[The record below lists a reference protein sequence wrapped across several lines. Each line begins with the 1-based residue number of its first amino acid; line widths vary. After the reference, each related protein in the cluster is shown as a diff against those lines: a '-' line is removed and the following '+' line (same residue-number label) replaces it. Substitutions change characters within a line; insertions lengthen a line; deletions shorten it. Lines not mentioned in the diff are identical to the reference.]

1 MVLVVVPTGNT
12 TWAGLASLAKPFFGP
27 PISLFVSPFILVFH
41 SPFCVHVL
49 ISTFGVQACPVDP
62 YLEWLG
68 VAGKAYGHGHGSVRR
83 RIPYYFVGW
92 FFPGPARYTQLASF
106 FGHLMK
112 CRGGGRPR
120 QWLSSAWATDFK
132 INWAWAE
139 TTFSLAPQLQ
149 SQIILQHFYKQ

>member
-1 MVLVVVPTGNT
+1 M
-12 TWAGLASLAKPFFGP
+12 AGLASFAKPFCGQP

-41 SPFCVHVL
+41 SPFFCVQVL

-68 VAGKAYGHGHGSVRR
+68 VAGKAHGHGHGHGSVRR
-83 RIPYYFVGW
+83 RIPYYCVGY
-92 FFPGPARYTQLASF
+92 FFPGPARYTKLASF

-120 QWLSSAWATDFK
+120 QWLSSAWAADLK
-132 INWAWAE
+132 INWVWAGA
-139 TTFSLAPQLQ
+139 TLSLAP
-149 SQIILQHFYKQ
+149 H

>member
-1 MVLVVVPTGNT
+1 MVLIVVPARNT
-12 TWAGLASLAKPFFGP
+12 TWASLAFLAKTPWWPAPPHLCLFRLLYWGP
-27 PISLFVSPFILVFH
+27 IPLL
-41 SPFCVHVL
+41 CVHVL

-68 VAGKAYGHGHGSVRR
+68 AAGKAYGHRHGFVRR
-83 RIPYYFVGW
+83 WIPCYCVGC
-92 FFPGPARYTQLASF
+92 FFPGLARYIRLVPF

-120 QWLSSAWATDFK
+120 QWPSSAWAMVLK

-139 TTFSLAPQLQ
+139 ATLSSAPQR
-149 SQIILQHFYKQ
+149 